1 MAPSDQGHAERP
13 RNRQG
18 RYVVRAGTA
27 ERDAKAC
34 RLRVQGVSYEQ
45 IAEALGFRDRSG
57 ARRAVQRA
65 LAAVVREDATEL
77 IALEEQR
84 LDDLTRHL
92 QRVITTRH
100 YLATA
105 SGKLATHPETG
116 ELVPDDGPVI
126 AAARELRQ
134 VSESR
139 RRLLGL
145 DAAAKHRVDVI
156 DAAAVD
162 AELLRLA
169 NEMDLGGD
177 HAAAEET
184 RRVVRG
190 DPPALEG

>member
-1 MAPSDQGHAERP
+1 MAPSDQGNGERP

-18 RYVVRAGTA
+18 RYVVRAETA
-27 ERDAKAC
+27 ERDARAC
-34 RLRVQGVSYEQ
+34 RLRVQGAPYEQ
-45 IAEALGFRDRSG
+45 IAGLLGFRDRAS

-65 LAAVVREDATEL
+65 LAAVVREDAAEL
-77 IALEEQR
+77 IVLEEAR
-84 LDDLTRHL
+84 LDDLTRTL
-92 QRVITTRH
+92 QRVLTTRH

-116 ELVPDDGPVI
+116 ELVANYGPVI

-145 DAAAKHRVDVI
+145 DAPAKHRVDVI
-156 DAAAVD
+156 DQAAVD

-169 NEMDLGGD
+169 DEMDLGGD
-177 HAAAEET
+177 HASAEET

-190 DPPALEG
+190 EPPAIES